1 MKILEFQK
9 LIKELYFQKD
19 KSRGLNPTFIWLVE
33 EIGELAQILNKG
45 KIVKNKVEEELAD
58 IVAWTCSIANLL
70 DVNLESALSRKY
82 PNFCIKCKSNPCIC

>member
-19 KSRGLNPTFIWLVE
+19 KNRGLNPTFIWLVE
-33 EIGELAQILNKG
+33 EIGELAQILNKE